1 MRIRIYDLGV
11 SVWLIVLVFSDTY
24 LSASN
29 ATHVRE
35 PGLTQVTDID
45 KLDTS

>member
-11 SVWLIVLVFSDTY
+11 SAWLIVLDFADTY

-29 ATHVRE
+29 ATHVHE
-35 PGLTQVTDID
+35 LVTDMD
-45 KLDTS
+45 NLDTS